1 MLFVVHSP
9 FLQNVYICS
18 MKDFNWLQLLNPEF
32 YILLEFG
39 GIKIGLLVILFI
51 VFAETGLLAGFF
63 LPGDSLLFLAGIY
76 SESLMSQISL
86 GNDFLNVTFFAL
98 LVSIMGVLGNMTG
111 YWFGSKSGTYLYNR
125 KDSFFYKKKY
135 LYQSKDFFDKYGSR
149 AIVFA
154 RFLPIVRTFAPIIAG
169 IVSMD
174 KKKFMFYNIVGSFLW
189 SFSMIFAGHYLHA
202 LFLDKFEID
211 LKHYIEYIVLIIV
224 AFTTVPVL
232 WKIFKKKVHIE

>member
-1 MLFVVHSP
+1 
-9 FLQNVYICS
+9 

-39 GIKIGLLVILFI
+39 GIKIGLIVVLFI

-76 SESLMSQISL
+76 SESLMSQTSL
-86 GNDFLNVTFFAL
+86 GNDFLNVAVFAF
-98 LVSIMGVLGNMTG
+98 LVTLMGIFGNMAG
-111 YWFGSKSGTYLYNR
+111 YWFGARSGSYLYNQ
-125 KDSFFYKKKY
+125 KDSFFFKKKY
-135 LYQSKDFFDKYGSR
+135 LYQSKEFFEKYGSR

-154 RFLPIVRTFAPIIAG
+154 RFLPIVRTFAPVIAG

-174 KKKFMFYNIVGSFLW
+174 KKQFMFYNILGSFLW

-202 LFLDKFEID
+202 LFLDKFHID
-211 LKHYIEYIVLIIV
+211 LKHYIEFIVIGIV
-224 AFTTVPVL
+224 GFTTIPVL
-232 WKIFKKKVHIE
+232 WKLFKKRVHIE

>member
-1 MLFVVHSP
+1 
-9 FLQNVYICS
+9 

-32 YILLEFG
+32 YILLEVG
-39 GIKIGLLVILFI
+39 GVKIGLLVVLFI

-86 GNDFLNVTFFAL
+86 GNSFLNVTVFAF
-98 LVSIMGVLGNMTG
+98 LVGLMGVLGNMAG
-111 YWFGSKSGTYLYNR
+111 YWFGAKSGNYLYKQ
-125 KDSFFYKKKY
+125 KDTFFFKKKY
-135 LYQSKDFFDKYGSR
+135 LYQAKEFFDKYGNR

-154 RFLPIVRTFAPIIAG
+154 RFLPIVRTFAPVVAG
-169 IVSMD
+169 IVEMD

-189 SFSMIFAGHYLHA
+189 SFSMIFAGHYLYQ
-202 LFLDKFEID
+202 LFLDQFQID
-211 LKHYIEYIVLIIV
+211 LKHYIEFIVIGIV
-224 AFTTVPVL
+224 AFTTFPVL